1 MRAIQI
7 DKLGEDSLVSNR
19 PTVCGR
25 NTSVVVDV
33 IVVASTS
40 PTPLDSVIVTDV
52 DGPSEIVDVSGADV
66 DEILSVA
73 LVASDG
79 RVVVAVLSGGLVA
92 SAVPRRVQTGA
103 PVVLV
108 EVGSVVRAKLLD

>member
-7 DKLGEDSLVSNR
+7 DKLGDDSLVSKR
-19 PTVCGR
+19 PIVCGR

-66 DEILSVA
+66 VEILSVA

-79 RVVVAVLSGGLVA
+79 RVGVVLGGGLVA
-92 SAVPRRVQTGA
+92 NAVPRRVQTGV